1 MTSLGN
7 ELIVSKLERAIEDL
21 SERDQAE
28 GAEQRRKM
36 IDFFRSVIAESRDEA
51 EAYDAR
57 MLARLSLR

>member
-1 MTSLGN
+1 MTSLHN

-21 SERDQAE
+21 SEKDEAE